1 MGMESN
7 PMAAVASVVPGATQ
21 ETKEVLSSVNIND
34 ASVSEKLAQLV
45 GCSVEDIPVDE
56 IAENIKYISGE
67 TPNIANGKPWNYMRT
82 KNGVFLRVYTKDY
95 PQEGKQKGDIV
106 VDIEKNK

>member
-1 MGMESN
+1 MEGM
-7 PMAAVASVVPGATQ
+7 PMAPKVSESVQ

-34 ASVSEKLAQLV
+34 PSVSEKLAQLV

-67 TPNIANGKPWNYMRT
+67 TPNRSNGKPWNYMRT

-106 VDIEKNK
+106 VDLEKQKSYLN